1 MPHPADTISPV
12 KLAWAVAWSAFWTGF
27 PFKIIVALLLLAAEI
42 HPWEG
47 AGLVTLLAVSV
58 PIDIWAVGLT
68 ARTIFLERLRI
79 KVHGPVGLDLW
90 WQGAALGVVMM
101 GVSYYAVGAT
111 INVSQKIAA
120 AIIGLIKKIYELP
133 IAEQI
138 TIELL
143 LWSVPTAI
151 VILLC
156 LLIWLKLFG
165 WRVKRFV
172 MTKGQTSSES
182 LPERVRQWDYARVP
196 ADPTLVLVSIAGVAV
211 VLTVTFW
218 VLLPVTTPHRHPD
231 YPPPSSE
238 AVKKSVKPEEML
250 KKTETTL
257 TKAEAVLEVVE
268 KEKAK
273 EKKKPTG
280 KGK

>member
-1 MPHPADTISPV
+1 
-12 KLAWAVAWSAFWTGF
+12 
-27 PFKIIVALLLLAAEI
+27 
-42 HPWEG
+42 
-47 AGLVTLLAVSV
+47 
-58 PIDIWAVGLT
+58 
-68 ARTIFLERLRI
+68 
-79 KVHGPVGLDLW
+79 
-90 WQGAALGVVMM
+90 
-101 GVSYYAVGAT
+101 
-111 INVSQKIAA
+111 
-120 AIIGLIKKIYELP
+120 
-133 IAEQI
+133 
-138 TIELL
+138 
-143 LWSVPTAI
+143 
-151 VILLC
+151 
-156 LLIWLKLFG
+156 
-165 WRVKRFV
+165 
-172 MTKGQTSSES
+172 
-182 LPERVRQWDYARVP
+182 
-196 ADPTLVLVSIAGVAV
+196 VLVSIAGVAV